1 MATEAPALPRGH
13 IHGGGS
19 EAPMRYSA
27 AIETAADGA
36 SSTESPVS
44 RRSTWRATLVGAL
57 VGLLIAM
64 ALLMKW
70 LMEYQVITAAE
81 RRVQETAARA
91 AAARCFELKSN
102 STANACLKALEA
114 RSNPVN

>member
-1 MATEAPALPRGH
+1 
-13 IHGGGS
+13 
-19 EAPMRYSA
+19 MRYPA
-27 AIETAADGA
+27 AIETAPNDA

-44 RRSTWRATLVGAL
+44 RRSTWRATLVGVL

-70 LMEYQVITAAE
+70 LMEYVTTAAE

-91 AAARCFELKSN
+91 SAARCFELKSH
-102 STANACLKALEA
+102 STANACLKALEG

>member
-1 MATEAPALPRGH
+1 
-13 IHGGGS
+13 
-19 EAPMRYSA
+19 
-27 AIETAADGA
+27 
-36 SSTESPVS
+36 
-44 RRSTWRATLVGAL
+44 LVGAL